1 MYGVLQLVCQ
11 HTVHSQNFLS
21 LLQELWLCTDG
32 TATVELQNNQTES
45 ISSVETTLFVLKHAF
60 KEHEY

>member
-1 MYGVLQLVCQ
+1 MYAVLQLVSQ